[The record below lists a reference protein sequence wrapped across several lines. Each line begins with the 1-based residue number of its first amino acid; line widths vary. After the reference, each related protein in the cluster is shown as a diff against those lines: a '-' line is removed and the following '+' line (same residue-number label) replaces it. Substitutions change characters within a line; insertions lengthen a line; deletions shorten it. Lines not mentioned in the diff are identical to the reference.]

1 MFKQSLSPESNPVM
15 KEDVVNRLLKGIN
28 INKCSDPDGT
38 DGRTSKLCADQLG
51 GVLRHLF

>member
-1 MFKQSLSPESNPVM
+1 MFKQSLSPERNNVI
-15 KEDVVNRLLKGIN
+15 KEDVENRLLKRIN
-28 INKCSDPDGT
+28 VNKCSDPDGT